1 MPASHTS
8 TEDELLARLGQRVD
22 AAHLQQRLG
31 IEREHETDIFGQ
43 GINLFHIENWYSIH
57 ALIRGLLR
65 VSLLYHRGYR
75 NAVDIR
81 VKENPVSIAG
91 LPQAFDGYTIL
102 QLSDIHLDMH
112 PQTPHAI
119 AEITRALDYDLCV
132 ITGDFRAK
140 TFGPFDAVLNAIC
153 RIRPQINSPV
163 YAVLGNHDTIRM
175 VPGLEQND
183 IHLLLNESTPI
194 RQQDQVIYLAGVDDA
209 HYYRTDN
216 IEKACAAIPAGQT
229 SILLSHTPELY
240 RHAAHAGFDLMLSG
254 HTHGGQ
260 ICLPGG
266 IPLYC
271 NMRAPRHLCRGA
283 WRHYSMQGYTSQGS
297 GVSVVDVRLNC
308 PPEITLHRL
317 IKQPT

>member
-1 MPASHTS
+1 MPNRYTP
-8 TEDELLARLGQRVD
+8 DETLLTRLRERVG
-22 AAHLQQRLG
+22 ATHLSQRLG
-31 IEREHETDIFGQ
+31 IEKEHEADIFGQ
-43 GINLFHIENWYSIH
+43 GRNFFHLENWYSIH

-65 VSLLYHRGYR
+65 LTLLYHRGR
-75 NAVDIR
+75 NNAVSIE
-81 VKENPVSIAG
+81 VKENRPALPG

-119 AEITRALDYDLCV
+119 AEVVRNHDYDLCV

-140 TFGPFDAVLNAIC
+140 TYGPVDAVLEAAE
-153 RIRPQINSPV
+153 RIRPHINSPV
-163 YAVLGNHDTIRM
+163 YAVLGNHDTIGL
-175 VPGLEQND
+175 VPDLEALG
-183 IHLLLNESTPI
+183 ITLLLNESI
-194 RQQDQVIYLAGVDDA
+194 RLERDGKSIYLAGVDDA

-216 IEKACAAIPAGQT
+216 IDSARRMIPAEAI
-229 SILLSHTPELY
+229 SILLSHSPELY
-240 RHAAHAGFDLMLSG
+240 RHAAHAGFALMLCG

-260 ICLPGG
+260 ICLPGR

-271 NMRAPRHLCRGA
+271 NMRAPRRLCRGVWEHA
-283 WRHYSMQGYTSQGS
+283 GMLGYTSAGT

-317 IKQPT
+317 QCAETQ